1 MIHKKNFLAIILT
14 FILLVFLLFFS
25 LKIQKHYPQDISL
38 KYTPGTFG
46 VTFSTEF
53 CTEMGLNW
61 KQTYQAVLTDLQ
73 VKYIRLPFYWDQI
86 EITQGHYD
94 FSDFDYL
101 VNEASKYNAKII
113 ITMGRRVP
121 RWPECHTPEWTN
133 NQGEITKQAEIIKLI
148 ETIVERYKNNSD
160 VIYWQVEN
168 EPFLGTFGT
177 CPPLDKNFLKKEF
190 ATVRALDSRPII
202 ITGSGEL
209 SSWQQESKMGDIFGT
224 TLYRVVYNSWFG
236 YIHYPIPGWFYEL
249 KASLAGLIPDRFMIM
264 ELQAEPWAARGQIA
278 YLSEADINQTMS
290 LNQFK
295 ANVQYAL
302 DIHAKQVYLWGV
314 EWWYWQKLYG
324 SPEYWE
330 IAKTLFK

>member
-1 MIHKKNFLAIILT
+1 MSNKKKVLVTILT
-14 FILLVFLLFFS
+14 VILLIFLLFFS
-25 LKIQKHYPQDISL
+25 LKIPNHYPQNISL
-38 KYTPGTFG
+38 KYAPGTFG

-53 CTEMGLNW
+53 CSELGLNW
-61 KQTYQAVLTDLQ
+61 KDTYQAILTDLQ

-86 EITQGHYD
+86 EVTQGHYD

-101 VNEASKYNAKII
+101 VNEASKHNAKVI

-133 NQGEITKQAEIIKLI
+133 SQAETTKQAEIIKLI
-148 ETIVERYKNNSD
+148 KTIVEHYKNNPD

-177 CPPLDKNFLKKEF
+177 CPPLDENFLKKEF

-209 SSWQQESKMGDIFGT
+209 SSWQQESKIGDIFGT
-224 TLYRVVYNSWFG
+224 TMYRVVYNSWLG

-249 KASLAGLIPDRFMIM
+249 KARLAGLIPGRFMIM
-264 ELQAEPWAARGQIA
+264 ELQAEPWVARGQMA
-278 YLSEADINQTMS
+278 YISEADINQTKR
-290 LNQFK
+290 LDQFK

-302 DIHAKQVYLWGV
+302 DIHAKQIYLWGV

-324 SPEYWE
+324 NPEYWE
-330 IAKTLFK
+330 TAKTLFK